1 MSGSLKIRLAIAL
14 GLVIVATVAYG
25 RLVYVMTRPPSVAE
39 NVRIIDGDRL
49 ELDGARI
56 HLYGIDAPELDQLCG
71 TEEQPYTCGQMAKA
85 ALESLFLGIDNIDC
99 ELKDEDPE
107 GWTPAICKVNGLDVN
122 AEMVRSGQALAY
134 RDEGFAYSDEESEA
148 QLSGLGLWSDEFQ
161 PPWEWRAA
169 Q

>member
-1 MSGSLKIRLAIAL
+1 MSKSLKKRFYIAL
-14 GLVIVATVAYG
+14 GLMIVASVAYAK
-25 RLVYVMTRPPSVAE
+25 LDAVMTRPPSVAE
-39 NVRIIDGDRL
+39 NIRIIDGDRL
-49 ELDGARI
+49 ELDGTQI
-56 HLYGIDAPELDQLCG
+56 HLYGIDAPELDQTCG
-71 TEEQPYTCGQMAKA
+71 TEEAPNACGQAAKT
-85 ALESLFLGIDNIDC
+85 ALETLFLGIDNIDC
-99 ELKDEDPE
+99 ELKDEDPD

-148 QLSGLGLWSDEFQ
+148 QVSGLGLWAGEFQ